1 MPFRASKLTQ
11 LLRGAFI
18 EPGHRTAL
26 VACAAP
32 DAADVWHTVNTL
44 RHVALMA
51 PPLAAMTRSIE
62 VEVRRHDGEAGSL
75 GPVSTWT
82 HDDALRWIASA
93 EGGRFAHV
101 VLPRG
106 ASGRTLLLL
115 SAQRLSSLFAAEEAG
130 ARGEGEGPQWTISAA
145 GEDHSATTKLG
156 RALFTAL
163 RRHDCLR

>member
-1 MPFRASKLTQ
+1 MIFLKVMQTPRVSRAHPRGYSG
-11 LLRGAFI
+11 RGAAV
-18 EPGHRTAL
+18 H
-26 VACAAP
+26 
-32 DAADVWHTVNTL
+32 DA
-44 RHVALMA
+44 
-51 PPLAAMTRSIE
+51 
-62 VEVRRHDGEAGSL
+62 EAGSL